1 MGKKNRGFT
10 GRHHTEEF
18 KREQSQRVKKL
29 WTNPEWRERHRKA
42 SLGKLKHTEEHK
54 KKISKLMTGSNNP
67 MKRPEVQE
75 KMKRTM
81 LKKYGVKNAAHH
93 PKARDYQLNRNA
105 MKQSEIAEKV
115 RDSLRGRTLS
125 EERREKMR
133 GPRPDFR
140 GENSSSW
147 KGGWNGYW
155 HELAWKKFGKENCE
169 RCGISL
175 EKCFK
180 KYGDRLTM
188 HCTSVPKDY
197 TLMIETNWMTLCN
210 SCHPIIERQTQ
221 TK

>member
-105 MKQSEIAEKV
+105 MKQSEYSRVDGVDI
-115 RDSLRGRTLS
+115 G
-125 EERREKMR
+125 
-133 GPRPDFR
+133 
-140 GENSSSW
+140 
-147 KGGWNGYW
+147 
-155 HELAWKKFGKENCE
+155 
-169 RCGISL
+169 
-175 EKCFK
+175 
-180 KYGDRLTM
+180 
-188 HCTSVPKDY
+188 
-197 TLMIETNWMTLCN
+197 TN
-210 SCHPIIERQTQ
+210 
-221 TK
+221 